1 MWSFLVALIEGRRAR
16 WKGHVAHI
24 GRAEVHTEF
33 WWGTLKGREHIE
45 NLDADG
51 RLIQKMALKEID
63 LEGMDF
69 TDPIQE
75 GGKWRALV
83 NAAINLRVP

>member
-1 MWSFLVALIEGRRAR
+1 
-16 WKGHVAHI
+16 
-24 GRAEVHTEF
+24 
-33 WWGTLKGREHIE
+33 
-45 NLDADG
+45 
-51 RLIQKMALKEID
+51 MALKEID